1 MYKFA
6 PSKESILKEPLLQ
19 YDATPKCSMLFYL
32 SVASVL
38 GTRCNVPSRSQDVP
52 STQATLKGCFLSHPY
67 VLSNLAWNGKFRFVS
82 GASFVFKKNIHFF
95 ILLAKKQNKTI
106 IVITL
111 GTNNENPKK
120 D

>member
-1 MYKFA
+1 
-6 PSKESILKEPLLQ
+6 
-19 YDATPKCSMLFYL
+19 MLYL

-38 GTRCNVPSRSQDVP
+38 GTRCSVPSRSQDVL

-67 VLSNLAWNGKFRFVS
+67 VLSNLAWDGNFEFAS
-82 GASFVFKKNIHFF
+82 GASFVFKKLIF
-95 ILLAKKQNKTI
+95 IFSFSLAKNKTM

-111 GTNNENPKK
+111 GTNNEKPGK